1 MHRPYARNEFLL
13 VIVLWTL
20 FLGFTGGVRHNHTCQ
35 RGG

>member
-20 FLGFTGGVRHNHTCQ
+20 FLGFTGGGTP
-35 RGG
+35 